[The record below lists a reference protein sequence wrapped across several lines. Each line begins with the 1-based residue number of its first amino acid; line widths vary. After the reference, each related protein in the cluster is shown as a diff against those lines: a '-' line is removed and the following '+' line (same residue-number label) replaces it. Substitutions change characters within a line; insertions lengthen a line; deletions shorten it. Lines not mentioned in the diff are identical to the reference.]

1 MSSERRRTER
11 RKAASAKG
19 RATLRA
25 GRGSVETPMSSEK
38 DVAVLQS
45 PVGRVP
51 LHFWDQFF
59 LKVYQNPDKSL
70 ASDYYLIQREMA
82 KRGKRPTAT
91 RYMLKVVAIV
101 RRGHEFLAAETR
113 KGLTTAIGSISADH
127 WHNTE
132 YRDRMTDLGIGGS
145 SLALHAVAAAFGEA
159 REELRVRPEEI
170 TSVRVLSDTV
180 VHPDKR
186 ADRFTVHVFVELE
199 LNPKVRIWTLDR
211 RRRADATESHAFNE
225 TGALTFIDAW
235 QRFGSRTTKLLDAL

>member
-11 RKAASAKG
+11 RRAASAKG

-38 DVAVLQS
+38 NIDVISHDTQ
-45 PVGRVP
+45 RMP
-51 LHFWDQFF
+51 LNFWDQFF

-82 KRGKRPTAT
+82 KRGKRPMAT
-91 RYMLKVVAIV
+91 RYMLKVVTIV
-101 RRGHEFLAAETR
+101 RRRHEYLAAETR

-132 YRDRMTDLGIGGS
+132 YRDRMAALGVGGS
-145 SLALHAVAAAFGEA
+145 PLALRAVAAAFGEA

-170 TSVRVLSDTV
+170 TDVRVLSDTI
-180 VHPDKR
+180 VHPDPR
-186 ADRFTVHVFVELE
+186 PARFTVHVFVEME
-199 LNPKVRIWTLDR
+199 LNPNVRIWTLDR
-211 RRRADATESHAFNE
+211 RRRADAAESHAFNE
-225 TGALTFIDAW
+225 TGALTFIDTW
-235 QRFGSRTTKLLDAL
+235 RRFGSRTAALLDAL